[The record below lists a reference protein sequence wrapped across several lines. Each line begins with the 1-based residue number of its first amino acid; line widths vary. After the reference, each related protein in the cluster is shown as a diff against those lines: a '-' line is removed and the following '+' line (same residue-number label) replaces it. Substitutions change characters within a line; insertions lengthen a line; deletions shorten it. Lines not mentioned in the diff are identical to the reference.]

1 MTGGGRAGQTKML
14 LSTLLGLA
22 AFGSSLAPMQVP
34 PCALLLVYLA
44 RARGILH
51 VQEACTCKRLAR
63 ARYTILHGLRTVAVG
78 DVFRTAVVERVSR
91 SRPTA
96 WPSTSP
102 PRTKW
107 TRRVPHPVLIG
118 HAAPGRRRGHQ
129 HGGGGT
135 LRLGQAPR
143 GRRALGARP
152 RPRRTQRSCE
162 RAGGVALLC
171 VAEYSVR
178 YRTLCALQNTLCV
191 TEPSVRCKTLFFL
204 NCRGACVIRAAGAD
218 GARARVGVGR
228 RRHARS
234 VQKLYAMTLQTLQGG
249 GWRGS
254 SRRSYG
260 RSGR

>member
-1 MTGGGRAGQTKML
+1 
-14 LSTLLGLA
+14 
-22 AFGSSLAPMQVP
+22 
-34 PCALLLVYLA
+34 
-44 RARGILH
+44 
-51 VQEACTCKRLAR
+51 
-63 ARYTILHGLRTVAVG
+63 VAVG
-78 DVFRTAVVERVSR
+78 HVFRTAVVERVSR

-143 GRRALGARP
+143 GRRALGAR
-152 RPRRTQRSCE
+152 
-162 RAGGVALLC
+162 RAPGARKGAVSARAEWPFCALQNTLC
-171 VAEYSVR
+171 VTEHSVR
-178 YRTLCALQNTLCV
+178 YRTLCALQNPLCV
-191 TEPSVRCKTLFFL
+191 AKHFFFEL
-204 NCRGACVIRAAGAD
+204 SGGLRDPRSGGRRGASARWGRAAA
-218 GARARVGVGR
+218 ARQERT
-228 RRHARS
+228 
-234 VQKLYAMTLQTLQGG
+234 KLYAMTLQNSTGG

>member
-1 MTGGGRAGQTKML
+1 VTGGGRAGQTKML

-143 GRRALGARP
+143 GRRALGAR
-152 RPRRTQRSCE
+152 
-162 RAGGVALLC
+162 RAPGARKGAVSARAEWPFCALQNTLC
-171 VAEYSVR
+171 VTEHSVR
-178 YRTLCALQNTLCV
+178 YRTLCALQNT
-191 TEPSVRCKTLFFL
+191 FFL

-234 VQKLYAMTLQTLQGG
+234 VQ
-249 GWRGS
+249 S
-254 SRRSYG
+254 STP
-260 RSGR
+260 